1 MKSPHSLWIASS
13 LLLACGSTQQQTAH
27 NTSTAPAPA
36 PVAAPT
42 PPAAEVSKPETLA
55 ADSPRATAAGTTFT
69 APAGWTL
76 YANGAS
82 HILAGPEKDIKLA
95 LVDVPQA
102 ADAEDAVKR
111 AWPTLDPAFNRP
123 VRIAQDRPARFGW
136 EAARVLVYETSP
148 NEHRALFAMARR
160 RGATWSVLLMDGSEA
175 AQERRGGQIGLVTA
189 SVRPAGYT
197 RESFAGKKA
206 HVLDAARIKQV
217 TDLVQKAQQAAG
229 VPGVGVSL
237 VQDGKVVFA
246 GGFGVK
252 ELGKKDPVDAN
263 TLFII
268 ASNTKA
274 LTTLLLSKEVDRG
287 KFTWDTPV
295 TQVYPTFK
303 LGDADTTSRVL
314 MKHLVC
320 ACTGMPRQDLEW
332 LFEYKAATPKSS
344 MALLGG
350 FKPTSKFGE
359 VFQYSNLM
367 AAAAG
372 FIGGYVRD
380 PKRELGAA
388 FDEAMR
394 KEIFTPLG
402 MKSTTFE
409 FARALAGNHA
419 SPHGEDIDGNVAI
432 AQMNINY
439 SVVPVRPA
447 GGAWSSVND
456 LTRYV
461 QLELAKGKLP
471 DGKVLVSAEA
481 LMARRA
487 PQVLISEDHTYGMGL
502 MVNRR
507 YGVDVVHHGGDLVG
521 YHSDM
526 FWIPEAGVGGLILT
540 NADPG
545 ALLRGAFVRRVLEVL
560 YDGNPE
566 AEEDVM
572 TAIARH
578 REAVKIERK
587 RLVVP
592 AEAAA
597 VAKLA
602 PRYHNES
609 LGEVSVTRQGP
620 ATVLDLGEWK
630 SAVASR
636 KNDDGTYSLITT
648 EPGSDSVEFVVG
660 ERDGKRVLTTRD
672 AQHEYPFV
680 EK

>member
-1 MKSPHSLWIASS
+1 MALWVVCS
-13 LLLACGSTQQQTAH
+13 LLVACAG
-27 NTSTAPAPA
+27 
-36 PVAAPT
+36 T
-42 PPAAEVSKPETLA
+42 PPSGPPQTPATAKPEPQSPSVSDVPKPETIA
-55 ADSPRATAAGTTFT
+55 ADSPKATAAGATFT
-69 APAGWTL
+69 APANWTL
-76 YANGAS
+76 FANGATR
-82 HILAGPEKDIKLA
+82 ILEGPEKDVKIA
-95 LVDVPQA
+95 IVDVPSA

-111 AWPTLDPAFNRP
+111 AWQALDPAFKRP

-136 EAARVLVYETSP
+136 EATRIFIYETSP
-148 NEHRALFAMARR
+148 NEQRAVMAMARR
-160 RGATWSVLLMDGSEA
+160 RGTAWSVLLLDGKEA
-175 AQERRGGQIGLVTA
+175 AQERRGAQINLVMG

-197 RESFAGKKA
+197 RESFAGKKPRA
-206 HVLDAARIKQV
+206 LDAARIKQV
-217 TDLVQKAQQAAG
+217 TDLIHKAQEAAG
-229 VPGVGVSL
+229 VPGVGISL

-252 ELGKKDPVDAN
+252 ELGKKDRVDAD

-268 ASNTKA
+268 ASNSKA

-295 TQVYPTFK
+295 TKVYPAFK

-332 LFEYKAATPKSS
+332 LFEYKGATP
-344 MALLGG
+344 AGAFNLLAG

-367 AAAAG
+367 ASAAG
-372 FIGGYVRD
+372 FIGGYVLD
-380 PKRELGAA
+380 PKKELGAA
-388 FDEAMR
+388 YDEAMR
-394 KEIFTPLG
+394 KEIFAPLG
-402 MKSTTFE
+402 MKATTFD
-409 FARALAGNHA
+409 FARALKGNHA
-419 SPHGEDIDGNVAI
+419 MPHGEDVDGNIAA
-432 AQMNINY
+432 AQMNVNY
-439 SVVPVRPA
+439 SIVPVRPA

-461 QLELAKGKLP
+461 QMELAKGKLP
-471 DGKVLVSAEA
+471 DGKVLVSEEA
-481 LMARRA
+481 LMARRV
-487 PQVLISEDHTYGMGL
+487 PQVLIGEDHTYGMGL

-521 YHSDM
+521 FHSDM
-526 FWIPEAGVGGLILT
+526 FWIPEAGVGGVILT
-540 NADPG
+540 NGDTG
-545 ALLRGAFVRRVLEVL
+545 AMLRNAFVRRVLEVL

-572 TAIARH
+572 TNIARH
-578 REAVKIERK
+578 RETLKTERK

-592 AEAAA
+592 AEEAA

-602 PRYHNES
+602 AHYHNES
-609 LGEVSVTRQGP
+609 LGEMAISKKGKD
-620 ATVLDLGEWK
+620 TVLDVGEWK

-636 KNDDGTYSLITT
+636 KNDDGTYSLITI
-648 EPGSDSVEFVVG
+648 EPGTDGFEFVVG

-672 AQHEYPFV
+672 AQHEYGFV

>member
-1 MKSPHSLWIASS
+1 MKSSQSLWIASS
-13 LLLACGSTQQQTAH
+13 LLLACGGAQQQTAH
-27 NTSTAPAPA
+27 NTSTAPASSPA
-36 PVAAPT
+36 AAQA
-42 PPAAEVSKPETLA
+42 PPAADLPRPETLA

-69 APAGWTL
+69 APASWTL
-76 YANGAS
+76 YENGAS
-82 HILAGPEKDIKLA
+82 RILTGPEKDIKLA
-95 LVDVPQA
+95 IVDVPQA
-102 ADAEDAVKR
+102 RDAEDAVKR
-111 AWPTLDPAFNRP
+111 AWPTLQPGFNRP

-136 EAARVLVYETSP
+136 EAARVFVYETSP
-148 NEHRALFAMARR
+148 NEQRALFAMARR
-160 RGATWSVLLMDGSEA
+160 RGTAWSVLLLDGSDA
-175 AQERRGGQIGLVTA
+175 AQERRGGQIGLITA

-197 RESFAGKKA
+197 REWFAGKKA
-206 HVLDAARIKQV
+206 HVLDAARVKQV
-217 TDLVQKAQQAAG
+217 TDLMQKAQQAAG
-229 VPGVGVSL
+229 VPGIGLSL

-252 ELGKKDPVDAN
+252 ELGKKDPVDAS

-287 KFTWDTPV
+287 KFTWETPV
-295 TQVYPTFK
+295 TQVYPAFK

-332 LFEYKAATPKSS
+332 LFEYKTATPKTA

-372 FIGGYVRD
+372 FVGGYVRD
-380 PKRELGAA
+380 PKGELGAA

-394 KEIFTPLG
+394 KELFAPLG
-402 MKSTTFE
+402 MKATTFD

-419 SPHGEDIDGNVAI
+419 SPHGEDIDGNTAI
-432 AQMNINY
+432 AQMNVNY
-439 SVVPVRPA
+439 SIVPVRPA

-456 LTRYV
+456 LTKYV

-471 DGKVLVSAEA
+471 DGKVLVSEDA
-481 LMARRA
+481 LLARRA

-545 ALLRGAFVRRVLEVL
+545 VLLRGAFVRRVLEVL

-572 TAIARH
+572 AAIARRH
-578 REAVKIERK
+578 ETIKNDRK

-602 PRYHNES
+602 PRYHNDS
-609 LGEVSVTRQGP
+609 LGDLTVLRSGEQ
-620 ATVLDLGEWK
+620 TVLDVGEWK

-660 ERDGKRVLTTRD
+660 EREGKRVLTTRD